1 MFHNSVLD
9 DRRQNR
15 VTCWVSNDEG
25 TAAGA
30 ECSAGCWELGILK
43 YTTIFLY
50 SYIHKYIAFIK
61 IR

>member
-25 TAAGA
+25 TAASA
-30 ECSAGCWELGILK
+30 EWELGI
-43 YTTIFLY
+43 YNIFVF
-50 SYIHKYIAFIK
+50 IQIAFIK

>member
-30 ECSAGCWELGILK
+30 ECSAGCWELGI
-43 YTTIFLY
+43 
-50 SYIHKYIAFIK
+50 
-61 IR
+61 